1 MHYVS
6 PTVWAWRSGRVK
18 TIKASVD
25 LLLSIFPFEV
35 ELLESQGV
43 PVNYIGHPLADEI
56 ALEVDQAEARNRL
69 AIPLT
74 ARVMALLPG
83 SRVSEIESLT
93 APFLGAAKA
102 CLQADPGLRFL
113 VPLINRRTR
122 LAFEALWKRYAPG
135 LELSLLEGA
144 SRDAIASADV
154 VLSASGT
161 ATLEALLLKRPM
173 VVAYRVSPF
182 THWIIKT
189 FDLVKTPHIAMSN
202 LLAGEEVAPEFMQH
216 DATPQALSQ
225 ALLEMLDNPDRL
237 AYIRSVYFRVH
248 RQLRQNAS
256 VKAAEAV
263 LRLLEQRI

>member
-135 LELSLLEGA
+135 LELSLLEGL
-144 SRDAIASADV
+144 R
-154 VLSASGT
+154 
-161 ATLEALLLKRPM
+161 
-173 VVAYRVSPF
+173 
-182 THWIIKT
+182 
-189 FDLVKTPHIAMSN
+189 AM
-202 LLAGEEVAPEFMQH
+202 
-216 DATPQALSQ
+216 
-225 ALLEMLDNPDRL
+225 R
-237 AYIRSVYFRVH
+237 
-248 RQLRQNAS
+248 
-256 VKAAEAV
+256 
-263 LRLLEQRI
+263 